1 MKRILKLDRLRL
13 RGLSGA
19 KDEVLLTA
27 TAQNSRISLLPEAGE
42 NAPRAPDVRY
52 APRFAI
58 AGPTTLK
65 LLLICLRAKR
75 KRRLAQALRLN
86 RPGVAG
92 ARGAAA
98 APLITLRARCAIEFE
113 VHPLHP
119 AQLRADACAQDCQA
133 QRDHRLR
140 QFCMRRDVAARGI
153 KRHIDQQPIID
164 RHVAHQ
170 QDQRADD
177 DSARGG
183 DQDVG
188 RPRSWRGG
196 WRLAN

>member
-1 MKRILKLDRLRL
+1 
-13 RGLSGA
+13 
-19 KDEVLLTA
+19 
-27 TAQNSRISLLPEAGE
+27 
-42 NAPRAPDVRY
+42 
-52 APRFAI
+52 
-58 AGPTTLK
+58 
-65 LLLICLRAKR
+65 LLICLRAKR

-177 DSARGG
+177 DSAREVRERYSFESNAKH
-183 DQDVG
+183 Q
-188 RPRSWRGG
+188 
-196 WRLAN
+196 LAINLKTAKALGLTVPLLGLADEVIE